1 MKDWKSNLGIKI
13 AAVALFGVLLI
24 AAGLSLLGV
33 ILWYDSGMYDPG
45 YNPVEYSGLA
55 GHAAYRFARETM
67 DDYLGGTPLEDL
79 AAFAESDRCNYR
91 FALYRKIEDGGETL
105 LGGTLGGEPVRAAH
119 EESVVYGSGLDL
131 ETAPNAGAPV
141 HDGSEIV
148 YRIETNVKETLPNQ
162 ADPLYSCMSMLRWIE
177 EHRDLLI
184 TVLIAAV
191 LLGIADFV
199 VLCCTAGHRKN
210 REEIV
215 LGFADRV
222 PLDLYALLL
231 GGAAVVLVALAVCFA
246 FDQLDFFL
254 NAVGLAA
261 IWGAGMLALAFVLSL
276 VTRVKAG
283 GWWRNT
289 LVWRA
294 LGLCRRLLGR
304 VWKLVGRFGQAVL
317 RAVRAV
323 PLAWRACLITAG
335 LLILLLLLGLESEYE
350 GFCAFLYFL
359 LSLLILGTV
368 ALAASQLRQLQRGGE
383 ALAEGKFET
392 KLDTKHL
399 FWDFRRHAE
408 HLNAIGDGMA
418 RAVEQRMRS
427 ERLKTELITNVSH
440 DIKTPLTSI
449 INYVDLLEKPHTRE
463 EERKYLEVLARHTAR
478 LKKLTEDL
486 VEASKASTG
495 NLSVTLAPVNLS
507 EALDQALGEYRER
520 LAAGQLEL
528 IVSYASRE
536 TMVQADG
543 RLLWRVLDNLLG
555 NVCKYALPGTRVY
568 VTAAETDGGA
578 AVSLKNI
585 SREPLNVSAGEL
597 MERFV
602 RGDASRSTE
611 GSGLGLNI
619 ARSLMELQGGAL
631 NLTVDGDLFKAELIL
646 CLDKKL

>member
-33 ILWYDSGMYDPG
+33 IIWYDSGMYDPG

-55 GHAAYRFARETM
+55 GHAAYRFAREIM
-67 DDYLGGTPLEDL
+67 DDYLGGTPLEEL
-79 AAFAESDRCNYR
+79 TAYAGSDQCNYR
-91 FALYRKIEDGGETL
+91 FDLYRRIEGGEETL
-105 LGGTLGGEPVRAAH
+105 LGGTLGGGPVRAAH
-119 EESVVYGSGLDL
+119 EEAVVYEGGLDL
-131 ETAPNAGAPV
+131 EPPLRAGAPV

-199 VLCCTAGHRKN
+199 ALCCTAGHRKN

-222 PLDLYALLL
+222 PLDLYALVL
-231 GGAAVVLVALAVCFA
+231 GGAAVVLVALAACFA

-304 VWKLVGRFGQAVL
+304 VWKLAGRFGQAVL
-317 RAVRAV
+317 RAVQAV

-399 FWDFRRHAE
+399 FWDFHRHAE

-528 IVSYASRE
+528 IVSCASRE